1 MKNNYLVIIVAII
14 VGLVG
19 FYGGV
24 KYQESKT
31 PEFARNIPENFEQ
44 MRGQMEHSLNNSSEL
59 ATVRGE
65 IISKDDSSITV
76 KLSDDSS
83 KIVIFSDSTGINKSE
98 EGLIEDLSEGVQVM
112 VMGQTNSDGS
122 VTARNIQIGT
132 GMFRED
138 AEHNE

>member
-59 ATVRGE
+59 ATFRGE

-112 VMGQTNSDGS
+112 IMGQTNSDGS

>member
-98 EGLIEDLSEGVQVM
+98 EGLIEDLSEGVHVM

-132 GMFRED
+132 GMFKED

>member
-83 KIVIFSDSTGINKSE
+83 KIVIFSDSTVINKSE
-98 EGLIEDLSEGVQVM
+98 EGLIEDLSEGVHVM

>member
-59 ATVRGE
+59 ATFRGE

>member
-59 ATVRGE
+59 ATFRGE

-112 VMGQTNSDGS
+112 VVGQTNSDGS